1 MRKLPGGFNAVRS
14 FQYIITSTAKL
25 PKYPYGRYTGHRYEA
40 MELESYSETLGKQSH
55 IDKL

>member
-1 MRKLPGGFNAVRS
+1 MPFNPSNISLRRQRS
-14 FQYIITSTAKL
+14 L